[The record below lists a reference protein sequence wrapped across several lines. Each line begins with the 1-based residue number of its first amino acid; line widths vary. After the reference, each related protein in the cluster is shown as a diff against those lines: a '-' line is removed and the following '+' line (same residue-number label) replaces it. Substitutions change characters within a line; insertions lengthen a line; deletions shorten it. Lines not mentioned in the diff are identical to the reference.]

1 MGLSINL
8 ISKFMKNILCILL
21 VLSCFSVFSQNYSN
35 TYSES
40 SDFRHRVFGGAQF
53 PLRVHVGYELQYK
66 RLQLGGFVGFTPKR
80 YQDLVFVI
88 LQKIKN
94 EYVDELGYLRNA
106 AEPKIQFG
114 GELKMDIGKNW
125 ALGLTAQTFN
135 ASIRDT
141 PRNITRGILPEE
153 APNIESLLNY
163 SAEVKNAYENKVV
176 EAFMNTIV
184 AGPIIEKTFWLDK
197 SETFFIR
204 AKFAYWFLVTRE
216 NDLKSQDFTPTEQ
229 LGIDSYKPRFLNKL
243 ERVSSKLQAPSF
255 GLELG
260 IAF

>member
-1 MGLSINL
+1 
-8 ISKFMKNILCILL
+8 MKNIILL
-21 VLSCFSVFSQNYSN
+21 VFALLSFSVFSQNTIN
-35 TYSES
+35 VYSEA
-40 SDFRHRVFGGAQF
+40 SDFQHRIYAGSQL

-80 YQDLVFVI
+80 YQDAVFYV
-88 LQKIKN
+88 LQKVKN
-94 EYVDELGYLRNA
+94 EYVDELEYLKVA
-106 AEPKIQFG
+106 AQPKIQFG
-114 GELKMDIGKNW
+114 GELKIDIGKNI
-125 ALGLTAQTFN
+125 AVGLTAQTFN
-135 ASIRDT
+135 ASIKDT

-153 APNIESLLNY
+153 AAGIESLLSY

-184 AGPIIEKTFWLDK
+184 AGPVIEKTFWLDK
-197 SETFFIR
+197 TETFFLR
-204 AKFAYWFLVTRE
+204 AKFAYWVLVTRE
-216 NDLKSQDFTPTEQ
+216 NDLKTTDFSSLEQ

>member
-1 MGLSINL
+1 
-8 ISKFMKNILCILL
+8 MKNTLLL
-21 VLSCFSVFSQNYSN
+21 VLSLSYFSVFSQNTVGVYKE
-35 TYSES
+35 T
-40 SDFRHRVFGGAQF
+40 SDFQHRIYAGSQL

-66 RLQLGGFVGFTPKR
+66 RLQVGGFVGFTPKR
-80 YQDLVFVI
+80 YQDAVFYV
-88 LQKIKN
+88 LQKLKN
-94 EYVDELGYLRNA
+94 EYVDELEYLKVA
-106 AEPKIQFG
+106 AQPKIQFG
-114 GELKMDIGKNW
+114 GEIKLDVGKNI
-125 ALGLTAQTFN
+125 AVGLTAQTFN

-153 APNIESLLNY
+153 AAGIESVLNF

-184 AGPIIEKTFWLDK
+184 AGPVIEKTFWLDK
-197 SETFFIR
+197 TETFFIR
-204 AKFAYWFLVTRE
+204 AKFAYWVLVTRQ
-216 NDLKSQDFTPTEQ
+216 NDLKSTDFTSIEQ

>member
-1 MGLSINL
+1 
-8 ISKFMKNILCILL
+8 MKNILFL
-21 VLSCFSVFSQNYSN
+21 VLALSYFSVFSQNTVNVY
-35 TYSES
+35 TEA
-40 SDFRHRVFGGAQF
+40 SDFQHRIYVGSQL

-66 RLQLGGFVGFTPKR
+66 RLQVGGFVGFTPKR
-80 YQDLVFVI
+80 YQDAVFYV
-88 LQKIKN
+88 LQKVKN
-94 EYVDELGYLRNA
+94 EYVDELEYLKVSA
-106 AEPKIQFG
+106 QPKIQFG
-114 GELKMDIGKNW
+114 GEIKMDVGKNISV
-125 ALGLTAQTFN
+125 GLTAQTFN

-141 PRNITRGILPEE
+141 PKNITKGILPEE
-153 APNIESLLNY
+153 AAGIESLLSY

-184 AGPIIEKTFWLDK
+184 AGPVVEKTFWLDK
-197 SETFFIR
+197 TETFFIR
-204 AKFAYWFLVTRE
+204 AKFAYWILITRQ
-216 NDLKSQDFTPTEQ
+216 NDLKTTDFSSLEQ

>member
-1 MGLSINL
+1 
-8 ISKFMKNILCILL
+8 MKNILFLILAF
-21 VLSCFSVFSQNYSN
+21 SYFSVFSQNTVNVYTEASN
-35 TYSES
+35 
-40 SDFRHRVFGGAQF
+40 FQHRIYAGSQI

-66 RLQLGGFVGFTPKR
+66 RLQVGGFVGFTPKR
-80 YQDLVFVI
+80 YQDAVFYV
-88 LQKIKN
+88 LQKLKN
-94 EYVDELGYLRNA
+94 EYVDELEYLKVSA
-106 AEPKIQFG
+106 QPKIQFG
-114 GELKMDIGKNW
+114 GEVKMDVGKNIS
-125 ALGLTAQTFN
+125 LGLTAQTFN

-141 PRNITRGILPEE
+141 PKNITRGILPEE
-153 APNIESLLNY
+153 AAGIESLLNN
-163 SAEVKNAYENKVV
+163 SAEIKNAYENKVV

-184 AGPIIEKTFWLDK
+184 AGPVVEKTFWLDK

-204 AKFAYWFLVTRE
+204 AKFAYWVLVTRQ
-216 NDLKSQDFTPTEQ
+216 NDLKSTNFTPIEQ

>member
-1 MGLSINL
+1 
-8 ISKFMKNILCILL
+8 MKNILFLIS
-21 VLSCFSVFSQNYSN
+21 VLSSFSVFSQNTVN
-35 TYSES
+35 IYSEA
-40 SDFRHRVFGGAQF
+40 SDFQHRIIAGSQI

-80 YQDLVFVI
+80 YQDAVFYV
-88 LQKIKN
+88 LQKVKN
-94 EYVDELGYLRNA
+94 EYIDELDYLKNSA
-106 AEPKIQFG
+106 QPKIQFG
-114 GELKMDIGKNW
+114 GEIKLDVGKNI

-153 APNIESLLNY
+153 AAGIESLLGF

-184 AGPIIEKTFWLDK
+184 AGPVVEKTFWLDK
-197 SETFFIR
+197 TETFFIR
-204 AKFAYWFLVTRE
+204 AKFAYWILVTRQ
-216 NDLKSQDFTPTEQ
+216 NDLKSTDFTSIEQ
-229 LGIDSYKPRFLNKL
+229 VGIDSYKPRFLNKL

>member
-1 MGLSINL
+1 
-8 ISKFMKNILCILL
+8 MKNILSL
-21 VLSCFSVFSQNYSN
+21 VLALSYFSVFSQN
-35 TYSES
+35 TVTVYSEA
-40 SDFRHRVFGGAQF
+40 SDFQHRVFAGSQF

-80 YQDLVFVI
+80 YQDLVFYV

-94 EYVDELGYLRNA
+94 EYVDELEYLKVSA
-106 AEPKIQFG
+106 QPKIQFG
-114 GELKMDIGKNW
+114 GELKMDIGKNISV
-125 ALGLTAQTFN
+125 GLTDQTFN

-153 APNIESLLNY
+153 ASNIESLLSY

-176 EAFMNTIV
+176 EAYMNTIV
-184 AGPIIEKTFWLDK
+184 VGPVIEKTIWLDK
-197 SETFFIR
+197 TETFFIR
-204 AKFAYWFLVTRE
+204 AKFAYWVLLTRR
-216 NDLKSQDFTPTEQ
+216 NDLKTTDFSSLEQ

-243 ERVSSKLQAPSF
+243 EQVSSKLQSPSF

>member
-1 MGLSINL
+1 
-8 ISKFMKNILCILL
+8 MKNILFLILAL
-21 VLSCFSVFSQNYSN
+21 PYFSVFSQNTVNVYTEASN
-35 TYSES
+35 
-40 SDFRHRVFGGAQF
+40 FQHRIYAGSQI

-66 RLQLGGFVGFTPKR
+66 RLQVGGFVGFTPKR
-80 YQDLVFVI
+80 YQDAVFYV
-88 LQKIKN
+88 LQKLKN
-94 EYVDELGYLRNA
+94 EYVDELEYLKVSA
-106 AEPKIQFG
+106 QPKIQFG
-114 GELKMDIGKNW
+114 GEVKMDVGKNIS
-125 ALGLTAQTFN
+125 LGLTAQTFN

-141 PRNITRGILPEE
+141 PKNITRGVLPEE
-153 APNIESLLNY
+153 AAGIESLLNN
-163 SAEVKNAYENKVV
+163 SAEIKNAYENKVV

-184 AGPIIEKTFWLDK
+184 AGPVVEKTFWLDK

-204 AKFAYWFLVTRE
+204 AKFAYWVLVTRQ
-216 NDLKSQDFTPTEQ
+216 NDLKSTDFTPIEQ

>member
-1 MGLSINL
+1 
-8 ISKFMKNILCILL
+8 MKNIFFLL
-21 VLSCFSVFSQNYSN
+21 LALSYFSVFSQNTVN
-35 TYSES
+35 VYSEA
-40 SDFRHRVFGGAQF
+40 SDFQHRIYAGSQF
-53 PLRVHVGYELQYK
+53 PLRVHVGYEFQYK

-80 YQDLVFVI
+80 YQDIVFYV

-94 EYVDELGYLRNA
+94 EYVDELEYLKIA
-106 AEPKIQFG
+106 AQPKIQFG
-114 GELKMDIGKNW
+114 GELKMNVGKNISV
-125 ALGLTAQTFN
+125 GLTAQTFN

-141 PRNITRGILPEE
+141 PKKITRGILPEE
-153 APNIESLLNY
+153 APGIESLLSY

-184 AGPIIEKTFWLDK
+184 AGPVIEKTFWLDK
-197 SETFFIR
+197 TETFFIR
-204 AKFAYWFLVTRE
+204 AKFAYWILVQRE
-216 NDLKSQDFTPTEQ
+216 NDLKTIDFSSLEQ

>member
-1 MGLSINL
+1 
-8 ISKFMKNILCILL
+8 MKNILFLFL
-21 VLSCFSVFSQNYSN
+21 ALSSFAVFAQKPI
-35 TYSES
+35 TVYSEA
-40 SDFRHRVFGGAQF
+40 SDFQHRIFAGSQF

-80 YQDLVFVI
+80 YQDLVFYV

-94 EYVDELGYLRNA
+94 EYVDELEYLKVA
-106 AEPKIQFG
+106 AQPKIQFG
-114 GELKMDIGKNW
+114 GELKMDVGKNISI
-125 ALGLTAQTFN
+125 GLTAQTFN
-135 ASIRDT
+135 ASIKDT

-153 APNIESLLNY
+153 APNIESILSY

-176 EAFMNTIV
+176 EAFMNTIM
-184 AGPIIEKTFWLDK
+184 AGPVIEKTFWLDK
-197 SETFFIR
+197 TETFFLR
-204 AKFAYWFLVTRE
+204 AKFAYWVLVTRE
-216 NDLKSQDFTPTEQ
+216 NDLRTTDFSSLEQ

-260 IAF
+260 ISF

>member
-1 MGLSINL
+1 
-8 ISKFMKNILCILL
+8 MKNIILL
-21 VLSCFSVFSQNYSN
+21 VFALLSFSVFSQNTIN
-35 TYSES
+35 VYSEA
-40 SDFRHRVFGGAQF
+40 SDFQHRIYAGSQL

-80 YQDLVFVI
+80 YQDAVFYV
-88 LQKIKN
+88 LQKVKN
-94 EYVDELGYLRNA
+94 EYVDELEYLKVA
-106 AEPKIQFG
+106 AQPKIQFG
-114 GELKMDIGKNW
+114 GELKMDIGKNIS
-125 ALGLTAQTFN
+125 LGLTAQTFN
-135 ASIRDT
+135 ARIIDT
-141 PRNITRGILPEE
+141 PQKLTRGILPEE
-153 APNIESLLNY
+153 ATGIESLLSY

-184 AGPIIEKTFWLDK
+184 AGPVIEKTFWLDK
-197 SETFFIR
+197 TETFFLR
-204 AKFAYWFLVTRE
+204 AKFAYWVLVTRE
-216 NDLKSQDFTPTEQ
+216 NDLKTTDFSSLEQ

>member
-1 MGLSINL
+1 
-8 ISKFMKNILCILL
+8 MKNIILL
-21 VLSCFSVFSQNYSN
+21 VFALLSFSVFSQNTIN
-35 TYSES
+35 VYSEA
-40 SDFRHRVFGGAQF
+40 SDFQHRIYAGSQL

-80 YQDLVFVI
+80 YQDAVFYV

-94 EYVDELGYLRNA
+94 EYVDELEYLKVA
-106 AEPKIQFG
+106 AQPKIQFG
-114 GELKMDIGKNW
+114 GELKMDVGKNIS
-125 ALGLTAQTFN
+125 LGVTAQTFN
-135 ASIRDT
+135 ASIKDT

-153 APNIESLLNY
+153 AAGIESLLSY

-184 AGPIIEKTFWLDK
+184 AGPVIEKTFWLDK
-197 SETFFIR
+197 TETFFLR
-204 AKFAYWFLVTRE
+204 AKFAYWVLVTRE
-216 NDLKSQDFTPTEQ
+216 NDLKTTDFSSLEQ
-229 LGIDSYKPRFLNKL
+229 VGIDSYKPRFLNKL

>member
-1 MGLSINL
+1 
-8 ISKFMKNILCILL
+8 MKNILFL
-21 VLSCFSVFSQNYSN
+21 VLALSYFSVFSQNTVNVY
-35 TYSES
+35 TEA
-40 SDFRHRVFGGAQF
+40 SDFQHRIYAGSQL

-66 RLQLGGFVGFTPKR
+66 RLQVGGFVGFTPKR
-80 YQDLVFVI
+80 YQDAVFYV
-88 LQKIKN
+88 LQKVKN
-94 EYVDELGYLRNA
+94 EYVDELEYLKISA
-106 AEPKIQFG
+106 QPKIQFG
-114 GELKMDIGKNW
+114 GEIKMDVGKNISV
-125 ALGLTAQTFN
+125 GLTAQTFN

-141 PRNITRGILPEE
+141 PKNITKGILPEE
-153 APNIESLLNY
+153 AAGIESLLSY

-184 AGPIIEKTFWLDK
+184 AGPVVEKTFWLDK
-197 SETFFIR
+197 TETFFIR
-204 AKFAYWFLVTRE
+204 AKFAYWILITRQ
-216 NDLKSQDFTPTEQ
+216 NDLKTTDFSSLEQ

>member
-1 MGLSINL
+1 
-8 ISKFMKNILCILL
+8 MKNIIFLIIS
-21 VLSCFSVFSQNYSN
+21 LSSFSVFSQNTVN
-35 TYSES
+35 VFTEP
-40 SDFRHRVFGGAQF
+40 SDFQHRIYAGSQV

-66 RLQLGGFVGFTPKR
+66 RLQVGAFVGFTPKR
-80 YQDLVFVI
+80 YQDAVFYV
-88 LQKIKN
+88 LQKVKN
-94 EYVDELGYLRNA
+94 EYVDELEYLKNSA
-106 AEPKIQFG
+106 QPKIQFG
-114 GELKMDIGKNW
+114 GEVKMDVGKNIS
-125 ALGLTAQTFN
+125 LGLTAQTFN

-153 APNIESLLNY
+153 AAGIESLLGF
-163 SAEVKNAYENKVV
+163 SAEVKNAYDNKIV

-184 AGPIIEKTFWLDK
+184 AGPVVEKTFWLDK
-197 SETFFIR
+197 TETFFIR
-204 AKFAYWFLVTRE
+204 AKFAYWVLVTRQ
-216 NDLKSQDFTPTEQ
+216 NDLKSTDFTPIEQ

>member
-1 MGLSINL
+1 
-8 ISKFMKNILCILL
+8 MKNILFLILAL
-21 VLSCFSVFSQNYSN
+21 PYFSVFSQNTVNVYTEASN
-35 TYSES
+35 
-40 SDFRHRVFGGAQF
+40 FQHRIYAGSQI

-66 RLQLGGFVGFTPKR
+66 RLQVGGFVGFTPKR
-80 YQDLVFVI
+80 YQDAVFYV
-88 LQKIKN
+88 LQKLKN
-94 EYVDELGYLRNA
+94 EYVDELEYLKVSA
-106 AEPKIQFG
+106 QPKIQFG
-114 GELKMDIGKNW
+114 GEVKMDVGKNIS
-125 ALGLTAQTFN
+125 LGLTAQTFN

-141 PRNITRGILPEE
+141 PKNITRGVLPEE
-153 APNIESLLNY
+153 AAGIESLLNN
-163 SAEVKNAYENKVV
+163 SAEIKNAYENKVV

-184 AGPIIEKTFWLDK
+184 AGPVVEKTFWLDK

-204 AKFAYWFLVTRE
+204 AKFAYWVLVTRQ
-216 NDLKSQDFTPTEQ
+216 NDLKSTNFTPIEQ

>member
-1 MGLSINL
+1 
-8 ISKFMKNILCILL
+8 MKNILFL
-21 VLSCFSVFSQNYSN
+21 VLALSYFSVFSQNTVNVY
-35 TYSES
+35 TEA
-40 SDFRHRVFGGAQF
+40 SDFQHRIYVGSQL

-66 RLQLGGFVGFTPKR
+66 RLQIGGFVGFTPKR
-80 YQDLVFVI
+80 YQDAVFYV
-88 LQKIKN
+88 LQKVKN
-94 EYVDELGYLRNA
+94 EYVDELEYLKVSA
-106 AEPKIQFG
+106 QPKIQFG
-114 GELKMDIGKNW
+114 GEIKMDVGKNISV
-125 ALGLTAQTFN
+125 GLTAQTFN

-141 PRNITRGILPEE
+141 PKNITKGILPEE
-153 APNIESLLNY
+153 AAGIESLLSY

-184 AGPIIEKTFWLDK
+184 AGPVVEKTFWLDK
-197 SETFFIR
+197 TETFFIR
-204 AKFAYWFLVTRE
+204 AKFAYWILITRQ
-216 NDLKSQDFTPTEQ
+216 NDLKTTDFSSLEQ

>member
-1 MGLSINL
+1 
-8 ISKFMKNILCILL
+8 MKNILSL
-21 VLSCFSVFSQNYSN
+21 VLALSYFSVFSQN
-35 TYSES
+35 TVTVYSEA
-40 SDFRHRVFGGAQF
+40 SDFQHRVFAGSQF

-80 YQDLVFVI
+80 YQDLVFYV

-94 EYVDELGYLRNA
+94 EYVDELEYLKVSA
-106 AEPKIQFG
+106 QPKIQFG
-114 GELKMDIGKNW
+114 GELKMDIGKNISV
-125 ALGLTAQTFN
+125 GLTAQTFN

-153 APNIESLLNY
+153 ASNIESLLSY

-176 EAFMNTIV
+176 EAYMNTIV
-184 AGPIIEKTFWLDK
+184 VGPVIEKTIWLDK
-197 SETFFIR
+197 TETFFIR
-204 AKFAYWFLVTRE
+204 AKFAYWVLLTRR
-216 NDLKSQDFTPTEQ
+216 NDLKTTDFSSLEQ

-243 ERVSSKLQAPSF
+243 EQVSSKLQSPSF

>member
-1 MGLSINL
+1 
-8 ISKFMKNILCILL
+8 MKNILFLIS
-21 VLSCFSVFSQNYSN
+21 VISSFSVFSQNTVN
-35 TYSES
+35 IYSEA
-40 SDFRHRVFGGAQF
+40 SDFQHRIIAGSQI

-80 YQDLVFVI
+80 YQDAVFYV
-88 LQKIKN
+88 LQKVKN
-94 EYVDELGYLRNA
+94 EYVDELDYLKNSA
-106 AEPKIQFG
+106 QPKIQFG
-114 GELKMDIGKNW
+114 GEIKLDVGKNI

-153 APNIESLLNY
+153 AAGIESLLGF

-184 AGPIIEKTFWLDK
+184 AGPVVEKTFWLDK
-197 SETFFIR
+197 TETFFIR
-204 AKFAYWFLVTRE
+204 AKFAYWILVTRQ
-216 NDLKSQDFTPTEQ
+216 NDLKSTDFTSIEQ
-229 LGIDSYKPRFLNKL
+229 VGIDSYKPRFLNKL

>member
-1 MGLSINL
+1 
-8 ISKFMKNILCILL
+8 MKNILFLILAL
-21 VLSCFSVFSQNYSN
+21 PYFSVFSQNTVNVYTEASN
-35 TYSES
+35 
-40 SDFRHRVFGGAQF
+40 FQHRIYAGSQI

-66 RLQLGGFVGFTPKR
+66 RLQVGGFVGFTPKR
-80 YQDLVFVI
+80 YQDAVFYV
-88 LQKIKN
+88 LQKLKN
-94 EYVDELGYLRNA
+94 EYVDELEYLKVSA
-106 AEPKIQFG
+106 QPKIQFG
-114 GELKMDIGKNW
+114 GEVKMDVGKNIS
-125 ALGLTAQTFN
+125 LGLTAQTFN

-141 PRNITRGILPEE
+141 PKNITRGILPEE
-153 APNIESLLNY
+153 AAGIESLLNN
-163 SAEVKNAYENKVV
+163 SAEIKNAYENKVV

-184 AGPIIEKTFWLDK
+184 AGPVVEKTFWLDK

-204 AKFAYWFLVTRE
+204 AKFAYWVLVTRQ
-216 NDLKSQDFTPTEQ
+216 NDLKSTNFTPIEQ

>member
-1 MGLSINL
+1 
-8 ISKFMKNILCILL
+8 MKYFLLL
-21 VLSCFSVFSQNYSN
+21 VLALSYFSVFSQNTIN
-35 TYSES
+35 VYSEA
-40 SDFRHRVFGGAQF
+40 SDFQHRIFAGSQI

-80 YQDLVFVI
+80 YQDAVFYV
-88 LQKIKN
+88 LQKVKN
-94 EYVDELGYLRNA
+94 EYVDELEYLKVA
-106 AEPKIQFG
+106 AQPKIQFG
-114 GELKMDIGKNW
+114 GELKMDVGKNISI
-125 ALGLTAQTFN
+125 GLTAQTFN

-153 APNIESLLNY
+153 ADGIESLLSY

-184 AGPIIEKTFWLDK
+184 AGPVIEKTFWLDK
-197 SETFFIR
+197 TETFFIR
-204 AKFAYWFLVTRE
+204 AKFAYWVLVTRE
-216 NDLKSQDFTPTEQ
+216 NDLKTTDFSSLEQ

>member
-1 MGLSINL
+1 
-8 ISKFMKNILCILL
+8 MKNILLI
-21 VLSCFSVFSQNYSN
+21 VLTLSYFSVFSQNTVN
-35 TYSES
+35 VYSEA
-40 SDFRHRVFGGAQF
+40 SDFQHRIIAGSQI
-53 PLRVHVGYELQYK
+53 PLRVHIGYELQYK

-80 YQDLVFVI
+80 YQDAVFYV
-88 LQKIKN
+88 LQKLKN
-94 EYVDELGYLRNA
+94 EYVDELEYLKVSA
-106 AEPKIQFG
+106 QPKIQFG
-114 GELKMDIGKNW
+114 GELKMDVGKNISI
-125 ALGLTAQTFN
+125 GLTAQTFN

-141 PRNITRGILPEE
+141 PKNITRGVLPEE
-153 APNIESLLNY
+153 AAGIESLLSY

-184 AGPIIEKTFWLDK
+184 AGPIIEKTLWLDK
-197 SETFFIR
+197 TETFFIR
-204 AKFAYWFLVTRE
+204 AKFAYWVLITRQ
-216 NDLKSQDFTPTEQ
+216 NDLKTTDFSSLEQ

>member
-1 MGLSINL
+1 
-8 ISKFMKNILCILL
+8 MKNILFLILAF
-21 VLSCFSVFSQNYSN
+21 SYFSVFSQNTVNVYTEASN
-35 TYSES
+35 
-40 SDFRHRVFGGAQF
+40 FQHRIYAGSQI

-66 RLQLGGFVGFTPKR
+66 RLQVGGFVGFTPKR
-80 YQDLVFVI
+80 YQDAVFYV
-88 LQKIKN
+88 LQKLKN
-94 EYVDELGYLRNA
+94 EYVDELEYLKVSA
-106 AEPKIQFG
+106 QPKIQFG
-114 GELKMDIGKNW
+114 GEVKMDVGKNIS
-125 ALGLTAQTFN
+125 LGLTAQTFN

-141 PRNITRGILPEE
+141 PKNITRGVLPEE
-153 APNIESLLNY
+153 AAGIESLLNN
-163 SAEVKNAYENKVV
+163 SAEIKNAYENKVV

-184 AGPIIEKTFWLDK
+184 AGPVVEKTFWLDK

-204 AKFAYWFLVTRE
+204 AKFAYWVLVTRQ
-216 NDLKSQDFTPTEQ
+216 NDLKSTNFTPIEQ